1 MINLF
6 KKGFK
11 GSLSE
16 LRAKVFMTKV
26 KSRSMVKP
34 SSLPPTSDETA
45 QHSYR
50 VYHQV
55 QAWLG
60 NDLNPLAWGWY
71 LQQDQ
76 LFPQMSTLPAAPDF
90 LLSYIRCSCKADGCN
105 SNRCSCKKNGLPCS
119 LSCLNCNGVSCGNPQ
134 LAEESVSHANDSDD
148 DDAEE

>member
-1 MINLF
+1 MFFSNDGKLFYDPDASKEAIAGAGEKLMINLF

-50 VYHQV
+50 VSSSS
-55 QAWLG
+55 G
-60 NDLNPLAWGWY
+60 LARKRFKPVGMG
-71 LQQDQ
+71 LV
-76 LFPQMSTLPAAPDF
+76 FAAKSTL
-90 LLSYIRCSCKADGCN
+90 STNEYSTSCSRF
-105 SNRCSCKKNGLPCS
+105 SSELYPM
-119 LSCLNCNGVSCGNPQ
+119 Q
-134 LAEESVSHANDSDD
+134 L
-148 DDAEE
+148 